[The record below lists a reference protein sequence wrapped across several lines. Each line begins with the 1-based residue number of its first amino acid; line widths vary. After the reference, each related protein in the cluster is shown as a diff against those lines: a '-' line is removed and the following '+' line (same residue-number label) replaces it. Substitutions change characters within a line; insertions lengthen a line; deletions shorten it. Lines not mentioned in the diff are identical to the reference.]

1 VGGRVFNVLF
11 EGTPRLEDYDVL
23 AHTTDRFV
31 ALTEP
36 VADIDVTDGVL
47 NIEFVNVTS
56 FANVRGIQVSVGAVA
71 DTVAPVITVQGDN
84 PMDVEYGSTFND
96 PGATALDNVDGD
108 LTSSIVVGGDTVNT
122 SVLGDYVIT
131 YDVQDAAGNNAV
143 QKSRT
148 VHVVDT
154 TVPVITLLGD
164 AEMTVE
170 AGDTFTDPGAT
181 ASDNYDGDLTGSIVD
196 GGDTVNTLVPD
207 DYVITYNVS
216 DSNGND
222 AAEVTRTVHIVDTT
236 GPVITLLGANPL
248 SVLQGTTYTDPGATA
263 SDIVDGDL
271 SSSIVVGGDTVDTS
285 VIGDYSV
292 TYDVADNAGNDAVQQ
307 VRTVSVTVDLPPE
320 ITLLGDNPQI
330 VEAGSAYVEAGA
342 TASDFEDGDLTSS
355 ISIDASAVNTAV
367 LGDYSV
373 EYSVDDSYGHTTTE
387 TRTVRVVDSTLPVI
401 TLLGA
406 NPLMLTVGDSFV
418 DPGAVASDNVDGDL
432 TSSIVVGGAAVNT
445 AVAGDYVITYNVSD
459 SSGNAAVEKTRTVTV
474 ESSVP
479 INTFVDDDGS
489 VFEADI
495 EWLAAT
501 GITKG
506 CNPPINDMYCPNDPT
521 TRGQMAAFFHR
532 ALGSVLSVDLAD
544 ANVFTDAVGSVFEAD
559 IAWLSAAGITQGC
572 NPPQNDLYCASGLV
586 TRGQM
591 AAFLHRGFGSLIGTP
606 TPSGLTFTDT
616 ATSVFEADI
625 QWLVDAGITKG
636 CGPDTYCPNDL
647 VTRGQMAAFFHR
659 AYQAAG
665 L

>member
-1 VGGRVFNVLF
+1 VGPDYVGISGNGTFGGVTVANASTNSTSDTIDVGGADVDLSAADAQALFQTTLYDNDQGMSFAFDVDNGTYMVKLHLVEQQTGFVAGDRVFDVNF
-11 EGTPRLEDYDVL
+11 EGATLLNDLDVYVAAGGTL
-23 AHTTDRFV
+23 K
-31 ALTEP
+31 ALTIP
-36 VADIDVTDGVL
+36 VEVEVTDGEL
-47 NIEFVNVTS
+47 NIDFVNVVS
-56 FANVRGIQVSVGAVA
+56 YANVRGIEVGLAEVP
-71 DTVAPVITVQGDN
+71 DTTAPVISLLGDN
-84 PMDVEYGSTFND
+84 PMTIEVGSTFTD
-96 PGATALDNVDGD
+96 PGAQVTDDVDPTTTIYGVSNVNPN
-108 LTSSIVVGGDTVNT
+108 II
-122 SVLGDYVIT
+122 GDYTVT
-131 YDVQDAAGNNAV
+131 YNHTDAAGNPATTV
-143 QKSRT
+143 VRT

-154 TVPVITLLGD
+154 TVPVIT
-164 AEMTVE
+164 V
-170 AGDTFTDPGAT
+170 
-181 ASDNYDGDLTGSIVD
+181 
-196 GGDTVNTLVPD
+196 
-207 DYVITYNVS
+207 
-216 DSNGND
+216 
-222 AAEVTRTVHIVDTT
+222 
-236 GPVITLLGANPL
+236 
-248 SVLQGTTYTDPGATA
+248 
-263 SDIVDGDL
+263 
-271 SSSIVVGGDTVDTS
+271 
-285 VIGDYSV
+285 
-292 TYDVADNAGNDAVQQ
+292 
-307 VRTVSVTVDLPPE
+307 
-320 ITLLGDNPQI
+320 
-330 VEAGSAYVEAGA
+330 
-342 TASDFEDGDLTSS
+342 
-355 ISIDASAVNTAV
+355 
-367 LGDYSV
+367 
-373 EYSVDDSYGHTTTE
+373 
-387 TRTVRVVDSTLPVI
+387 
-401 TLLGA
+401 LGA

-474 ESSVP
+474 EASAPVP
-479 INTFVDDDGS
+479 VDTFIDDNGS